1 MTSLGNN
8 TDGLE
13 VGMVVAWT
21 LSVNPSDSYLECNGQ
36 VVDSTKYPKLYAL
49 MHNTPDY
56 RGVFLRGLGG
66 NSANLGILQ
75 GDAIRNITGKISL
88 SWTGNGA
95 QLFADSTISTG
106 AFQLTDYHNVNP
118 VSDYGGNERHPG
130 SFYFNASRVVPVA
143 VENRPINKSVRYFIK
158 AK

>member
-21 LSVNPSDSYLECNGQ
+21 LSVNPSDAYLECNGQ
-36 VVDSTKYPKLYAL
+36 VVDGSKYPKLYAL
-49 MHNTPDY
+49 MHNVPDY

-66 NSANLGILQ
+66 NSASLGELQ
-75 GDAIRNITGKISL
+75 GDAIRNITGNFNATDNN
-88 SWTGNGA
+88 SWNINANGVFYG
-95 QLFADSTISTG
+95 QTIG
-106 AFQLTDYHNVNP
+106 AGDQ
-118 VSDYGGNERHPG
+118 GGEAG
-130 SFYFNASRVVPVA
+130 EYKKYYFDASRVVPTA
-143 VENRPINKSVRYFIK
+143 NENRPINKAVRYFIK